1 MTVHYSKK
9 KRKHEYCQRQSP
21 SPTPSQSSSPESCQ
35 SLSGRIWVRPPSP
48 SPPTWS
54 PRPEDPHLGFDP
66 GSEHFSCCLKVWCFI
81 GLMKYLVRNCNL
93 AISIIYDHWSFM
105 NILPVISVFLLPPG
119 FSSAPLGLTHSGA
132 EKWWEGLAYKHK
144 AIFTMILMPSCVI
157 SMLFHNR
164 CARPPRERFPLF
176 SRNVILPCKKKPNTY
191 CASGMA
197 SYDQ

>member
-1 MTVHYSKK
+1 MSSPAQSFASDMK
-9 KRKHEYCQRQSP
+9 SP
-21 SPTPSQSSSPESCQ
+21 S
-35 SLSGRIWVRPPSP
+35 GRPPSGFWP
-48 SPPTWS
+48 WQQELFVLCEDIVFYLADEVFGQDLHFGYKHHIWS
-54 PRPEDPHLGFDP
+54 L
-66 GSEHFSCCLKVWCFI
+66 
-81 GLMKYLVRNCNL
+81 
-93 AISIIYDHWSFM
+93 IIYELVPS
-105 NILPVISVFLLPPG
+105 LPVISAFLPPPG

-132 EKWWEGLAYKHK
+132 EKWWEWLAYKHK